1 MKFGKIRETKHYV
14 FESEEEF
21 EDYFLA
27 KQGVVPPI
35 NYDWRDA
42 HKGDWVK
49 ADDGGIVQ
57 ILQRKD
63 LPHPGDRK
71 NYKAHNGYVRTIVG
85 SFFQN
90 SRTEMDTDFS
100 LHKNRYTFNGE
111 SYGDSIRRLKNRP
124 NLSKRERMFVFELM
138 SGKSLQHA
146 HELAYGP
153 SAHWRDKVLL
163 LLKTKRIKDM
173 IEKTIKEQMDEKGI
187 GFDFILNGLKD
198 LFEKSKN
205 DNVKLGALKELGE
218 YYGAKEQDRKIN
230 TNTFT
235 MLNPFDVKELDMIE
249 AQEVKTIAAAEVE

>member
-1 MKFGKIRETKHYV
+1 MKFGKIRDIKHYV
-14 FESEEEF
+14 FDNEREF

-35 NYDWRDA
+35 NYDWRNA
-42 HKGDWVK
+42 KRYEWVK

-57 ILQRKD
+57 ILQQKS
-63 LPHPGDRK
+63 LPHPNDRK
-71 NYKAHNGYVRTIVG
+71 NYKAHSGYVRTIVG

-90 SRTEMDTDFS
+90 SNTEMDTDFS
-100 LHKNRYTFNGE
+100 LHKSRYTFNGM
-111 SYGDSIRRLKNRP
+111 SYSETVKRFRSRP
-124 NLSKRERMFVFELM
+124 NLSKRERLFVFELM
-138 SGKSLQHA
+138 SGKSLQYA
-146 HELAYGP
+146 HELAYGASP
-153 SAHWRDKVLL
+153 KWRERVLV

-205 DNVKLGALKELGE
+205 DNVKLGALRELGE
-218 YYGAKEQDRKIN
+218 YYGAKEQDRRVN

-235 MLNPFDVKELDMIE
+235 MLNPFDAKELDMIE